1 MLFYK
6 LSIHI
11 DRSSLLLRATQPT
24 LQLCWS
30 SFGSHSRFSAYKTFE
45 KFLKI
50 LSSTV
55 SSFLPLYVFVS
66 SFSSFLQDGF
76 EFSQQDIRNMAQL
89 HYHSEHFYF
98 LLKQG
103 SSGAVALFDEVAR
116 PEALAVAGHGRESCV
131 TSSGLTI
138 NQLDLGLAV
147 HAAGG
152 DYKESLLLACTRL
165 FIDSLLESFGTDEI
179 PATVA
184 DELVDAL
191 AATSNVAD
199 HECFPLFKGNISDRI
214 PFSPS
219 ERQQML
225 LTRLAAGEAHLAAF
239 KEVLHK
245 AEDLLALVDL
255 WDLERMFRNPP
266 IMNGDEL
273 KNVRKF

>member
-1 MLFYK
+1 
-6 LSIHI
+6 
-11 DRSSLLLRATQPT
+11 
-24 LQLCWS
+24 
-30 SFGSHSRFSAYKTFE
+30 
-45 KFLKI
+45 
-50 LSSTV
+50 
-55 SSFLPLYVFVS
+55 
-66 SFSSFLQDGF
+66 
-76 EFSQQDIRNMAQL
+76 MAQL

-116 PEALAVAGHGRESCV
+116 PEALAVAGHSRESCV
-131 TSSGLTI
+131 TSAGLTI

-199 HECFPLFKGNISDRI
+199 HECFPLFKGNIVDRI

-225 LTRLAAGEAHLAAF
+225 QTRLATGEAHLAAF

-245 AEDLLALVDL
+245 AEDLLDLVER
-255 WDLERMFRNPP
+255 WDLERVFRNPP